1 MTFETLG
8 LHPSILKAL
17 SDIHYDAPTT
27 VQTHA
32 IPSAMQGKDLLV
44 SSQTGS
50 GKTAAFMLPALH
62 RFASSGTEKN
72 RKTARQTP
80 RGAKNGTVRQ
90 LAASP
95 KMLVLTPTRELAQQI
110 VSSTEQYCAYL
121 KHIRTVAILGGM
133 PYYRQMQLL
142 GRQPDILVA
151 TPGRL
156 IDYMQSG
163 KIVLEHLEILVL
175 DEADRMLDMG
185 FVEDIEAII
194 DATPET
200 RQTLLFSATLDG
212 IVGDMAQ
219 RITHDAEQVHIAS
232 SSTRHEHIDQML
244 HFVDNTDHKNRL
256 LDHWLKDRSL
266 KQALVFTATK
276 READQVADRLA
287 IAGFPAAAL
296 HGDMP
301 QRMRNRTLER
311 LRTGK
316 IRILVATDVAA
327 RGIDIPTIT
336 HVFNYDLPKFAED
349 YVHRIGRTGRA
360 GRRGLAI
367 SLVCPEDRIHIR
379 RIERFIKQAIPVN
392 VIAGFEPAI
401 LPKPSPSRRKPG
413 WKPADRKHAAKAG
426 QRHFGQP
433 AASIHRKTQ
442 RTHSGRKHAN
452 DRATQHV

>member
-27 VQTHA
+27 VQTRA

-256 LDHWLKDRSL
+256 
-266 KQALVFTATK
+266 
-276 READQVADRLA
+276 
-287 IAGFPAAAL
+287 
-296 HGDMP
+296 
-301 QRMRNRTLER
+301 
-311 LRTGK
+311 
-316 IRILVATDVAA
+316 
-327 RGIDIPTIT
+327 
-336 HVFNYDLPKFAED
+336 PKS
-349 YVHRIGRTGRA
+349 T
-360 GRRGLAI
+360 
-367 SLVCPEDRIHIR
+367 PE
-379 RIERFIKQAIPVN
+379 
-392 VIAGFEPAI
+392 
-401 LPKPSPSRRKPG
+401 S
-413 WKPADRKHAAKAG
+413 
-426 QRHFGQP
+426 
-433 AASIHRKTQ
+433 
-442 RTHSGRKHAN
+442 
-452 DRATQHV
+452 